1 MQLTEQLLGHKLGIG
16 GDTLQQKD
24 GHDGDG
30 KQLKLQIVG
39 LPLIRFSWKWGINS
53 IMGNIIGELGMDFTA
68 GLLCLQ
74 LSCSWILFLVFG
86 SDIDYLH
93 YFSKS
98 LLTGAFFSWILKH
111 AVVKSTIWINIFLA
125 HTLRSTCIPWIWKTG
140 CWLTAKMSPDSFVAF
155 LTCSTQSR
163 HNGWNWQSFCACV
176 LVPNPSQMSFS

>member
-1 MQLTEQLLGHKLGIG
+1 MQLAEQLLGHKLGIG

-30 KQLKLQIVG
+30 RQLKLQIIG
-39 LPLIRFSWKWGINS
+39 LPLIRFPWEWRINS
-53 IMGNIIGELGMDFTA
+53 IMGNIISELGRDFTTGSLHA
-68 GLLCLQ
+68 LE
-74 LSCSWILFLVFG
+74 SFFLVFG

-111 AVVKSTIWINIFLA
+111 ALVKSTIWINIFLA
-125 HTLRSTCIPWIWKTG
+125 HTLRSTCISWIWKTG

-155 LTCSTQSR
+155 FTCSTQSR
-163 HNGWNWQSFCACV
+163 HNCWNWQSFCACV
-176 LVPNPSQMSFS
+176 LVPNPSQMYFS